1 MTSQYR
7 HFIIPGA
14 QRSATTFLTTLLM
27 EHPKI
32 SMASPLRPE
41 PKFFMKD
48 DTVSLNYSAYLNQHF
63 SKRPKTAEVLGEKST
78 SYIERADT
86 AQRIKALLPEVKL
99 IFLFRNPIVRAI
111 SNYHFSYMNGYEK
124 DDINTALLREINT
137 PEAVV
142 QSSTSGTS
150 VSPQNYL
157 KRGRYIDFLT
167 PFLENFDRSNMLF
180 ILTEHLISSPQTTDD
195 VFAFLKLE
203 PIEVNSQNR
212 LPINMSKKEKQNKI
226 NPSTLDA
233 LNDYFQTPNHDL
245 ATKLGVDISSWRDR

>member
-63 SKRPKTAEVLGEKST
+63 SKRPKTAEVLG
-78 SYIERADT
+78 
-86 AQRIKALLPEVKL
+86 ALLPEVKL

-195 VFAFLKLE
+195 VFAFLKLK